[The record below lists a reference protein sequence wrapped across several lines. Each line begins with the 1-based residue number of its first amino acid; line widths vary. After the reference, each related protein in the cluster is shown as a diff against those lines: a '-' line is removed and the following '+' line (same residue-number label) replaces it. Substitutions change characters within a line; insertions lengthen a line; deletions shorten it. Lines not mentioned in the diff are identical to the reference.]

1 MNKIKYET
9 TVVKSGPLAQ
19 EFIESGILVFF
30 GMNAPEELAEFSILH
45 EHTQLHQDV
54 VAGDLL
60 FIDDNSYEVLA
71 VGEVANQNL
80 SNLGHLVVKFNGQ
93 TEPEMPGDISV
104 PKIKELPKIKPG
116 TKVRIIASE

>member
-1 MNKIKYET
+1 MNRIKYET

-19 EFIESGILVFF
+19 EFIASGILVFF

-60 FIDDNSYEVLA
+60 FIDDASYEVLA

-104 PKIKELPKIKPG
+104 PKIKELPKFKPG
-116 TKVRIIASE
+116 TKVRIIASK